1 MLRSLSPL
9 ITRRTV
15 ATRRHPPSVYP
26 SASFSLPVSLVDGN
40 PGIESTSGLPHPS
53 LLHWALTISFV
64 SLGTN
69 PIVRITPFLIYEV
82 AAYGSGRLRQTSLTS
97 PPKVLRRDGGSLCRV
112 VCGALLLL
120 RPSWRVLYSPQQV
133 WLLSPMS
140 DNSGCAAMRLEH
152 PVSPPP
158 PLRSSAA
165 AQSSTTMCTA
175 GHKRPRRNHNKE
187 IDDINDKLDVLME
200 RDADLQQKIA
210 ALRAEASVARSLI
223 FSF

>member
-1 MLRSLSPL
+1 
-9 ITRRTV
+9 
-15 ATRRHPPSVYP
+15 
-26 SASFSLPVSLVDGN
+26 
-40 PGIESTSGLPHPS
+40 
-53 LLHWALTISFV
+53 
-64 SLGTN
+64 
-69 PIVRITPFLIYEV
+69 
-82 AAYGSGRLRQTSLTS
+82 
-97 PPKVLRRDGGSLCRV
+97 
-112 VCGALLLL
+112 
-120 RPSWRVLYSPQQV
+120 
-133 WLLSPMS
+133 MS

-210 ALRAEASVARSLI
+210 ALRAEVSVARSLI